1 MTRLTKIEHITE
13 LLFFAYRDFTA
24 DADNILS
31 EIGLGRAHH
40 RAMHF
45 IDRQPNLSVAELLAL
60 LGITKQSLARVLRN
74 LVDAGYVTQNRN
86 EKDRRR
92 QELRLSDA
100 GIALISR
107 LRAPQY
113 RRIERA
119 LDGNDVDAHV
129 IMRFLEGMLD
139 EASLTQRKRLSNID
153 EE

>member
-1 MTRLTKIEHITE
+1 MTNLTKTEHITE

-24 DADNILS
+24 DADNLLS

-45 IDRQPNLSVAELLAL
+45 IDRQPDLSVAELLEL

-74 LVDAGYVTQNRN
+74 LVEAGYVTQNRN
-86 EKDRRR
+86 QDDRRR
-92 QELRLSDA
+92 QELRLSKSGA
-100 GIALISR
+100 ALISR

-119 LDGNDVDAHV
+119 LDGQVGDAHV
-129 IMRFLEGMLD
+129 IMRFLEGMLN
-139 EASLTQRKRLSNID
+139 ETSLTQRKRLSDMD